1 MLKLTLQIW
10 LGALVGTALFAAPPP
25 AQIVASFSIVDDW
38 TQVLVGQAIR
48 HQALVPAGSELHGFQ
63 LGANE
68 AKALSAAQLIVGLSP
83 ASEPWLADWVKA
95 HRREASTVWLQSEE
109 KDGAAGDPHPWTDP
123 SLVMGFVTKL
133 GVAIQGKFTDVNTQ
147 VVVNQYLVKV
157 KALDAELREAF
168 ATLPADRRKLITQHP
183 NLGRLA
189 QRYQLQIVGTILE
202 SPSAEAADPSAR
214 HYSRL
219 LGLIRA
225 EKIRVLVTDE
235 GQNESIARRLCQ
247 DAGLSPPLALNFE
260 SLAPA
265 GQPSDD
271 WLGMMRHQTGKLR
284 EALSRP

>member
-1 MLKLTLQIW
+1 MLKLTFQFW

-38 TQVLVGQAIR
+38 THVLVGQAIR

-83 ASEPWLADWVKA
+83 ASEPWLAEWVKA
-95 HRREASTVWLQSEE
+95 HRREASTLWLQSEE

-123 SLVMGFVTKL
+123 SLVMGFITKL
-133 GVAIQGKFTDVNTQ
+133 GAAIQGKFTDVNTQ
-147 VVVNQYLVKV
+147 DNVNQYLVKV
-157 KALDAELREAF
+157 KVLDAELREAF
-168 ATLPADRRKLITQHP
+168 AALPSDRRKLITQHP

-189 QRYQLQIVGTILE
+189 QRYHLQIVGTILE

-235 GQNESIARRLCQ
+235 GQNEGIARRLCQ
-247 DAGLSPPLALNFE
+247 DARLPPPLALNFE
-260 SLAPA
+260 TLAPA
-265 GQPSDD
+265 GQPGDD
-271 WLGMMRHQTGKLR
+271 WLGMMRRQTGKLR
-284 EALSRP
+284 EALSRR